1 VNIRVCGGWMDGW
14 MGLETKQCVGGDIT
28 GSMGNIHRFLL
39 PNSGG
44 PEIELLG
51 PVLLLLEVHLVLL
64 MV

>member
-1 VNIRVCGGWMDGW
+1 MDGW

-28 GSMGNIHRFLL
+28 GSMGTIHRFLL